1 MIKMYHN
8 VSGSLVML
16 ALAAA
21 MHCGRGPCGP
31 PEAALGRVWPTQSCS
46 EMAFTRV
53 PHGSHGFHLNESIW
67 KILEADS

>member
-8 VSGSLVML
+8 VSGSVVML
-16 ALAAA
+16 ALTAA

-46 EMAFTRV
+46 EMTFTWV
-53 PHGSHGFHLNESIW
+53 PAQRIHLEDSGSRFIDL
-67 KILEADS
+67 K